1 VQRTLIAPPMGQVGP
16 VDEAARRRIISM
28 SPLRGKY
35 DETIDPESAYEMLA
49 KRAEKAAAEA
59 QESPGEG
66 GLVDMLGGLFG
77 TTRKRGETLTAGQTV
92 AREVTRTVA
101 NQVVGGLAAELGRA
115 LGGRHGSTIG
125 RAIVRGTLG
134 GLLRR

>member
-1 VQRTLIAPPMGQVGP
+1 
-16 VDEAARRRIISM
+16 
-28 SPLRGKY
+28 
-35 DETIDPESAYEMLA
+35 MLA

-59 QESPGEG
+59 QGDQGGG
-66 GLVDMLGGLFG
+66 GLMDVLGGLIG
-77 TTRKRGETLTAGQTV
+77 TTRKRGQTLSTGQTV

-115 LGGRHGSTIG
+115 LGGRHGSSIG